1 MKKSLFVSL
10 FALMVLGACTPSMP
24 VESSNRPEISGS
36 NGESL
41 VSSASSEGETGP
53 KDELFKADDTKRHP
67 DGGYLVTIPEF
78 KDPLWLCSSRGNS
91 TIDSV
96 KFGTTI
102 ITNALYNSW
111 EFFASDINK
120 DGYREIVFFEKDE
133 QRNKNFHVYDLKNG
147 RTILKQKEMTLEK
160 FNRYYGYR
168 YNLDIRD
175 NHVVFLPYIGNFSEN
190 TIIDYGHLRW
200 SEDKGAYFEWENI
213 YKVKQ
218 IVFDGIYVKG
228 SDTPVLTDGY
238 AANLWDE
245 TIWYYELELNTRYY
259 LKYTVI
265 RDDYTL
271 NFNENFL
278 DVYWDN
284 EHDSYFQECLVA
296 RSECHPETGKYA
308 IEFTMRETGP
318 ERRTWNWFY
327 GSWGFDV
334 VYRVLS
340 QD

>member
-10 FALMVLGACTPSMP
+10 FALMVLGACAPAMP
-24 VESSNRPEISGS
+24 EELLISIGLSTSPQESSVSPE
-36 NGESL
+36 E
-41 VSSASSEGETGP
+41 EKGP

-67 DGGYLVTIPEF
+67 DGGYLVTIPEY
-78 KDPLWLCSSRGNS
+78 KDPLWLYSSKGTS
-91 TIDSV
+91 TIDSI
-96 KFGTTI
+96 KFGTSI

-111 EFFASDINK
+111 EFFATDINK

-175 NHVVFLPYIGNFSEN
+175 NHVVFLPYIGNFSES

-245 TIWYYELELNTRYY
+245 TIWYYNLELNTRYY

-265 RDDYTL
+265 RGDYTL

-278 DVYWDN
+278 EVYWDN
-284 EHDSYFQECLVA
+284 EHSTYFQECSVPT
-296 RSECHPETGKYA
+296 SECHPETGKYA
-308 IEFTMRETGP
+308 FEFTMRETGP

-334 VYRVLS
+334 VYRVMQ

>member
-10 FALMVLGACTPSMP
+10 FALMVLGACAPSMP
-24 VESSNRPEISGS
+24 VESSNAQSS
-36 NGESL
+36 NLLETSSQESS
-41 VSSASSEGETGP
+41 VSSEEEKGP

-67 DGGYLVTIPEF
+67 DGGYLVTIPEY
-78 KDPLWLCSSRGNS
+78 KDPLWLYSSRGNS

-96 KFGTTI
+96 KFGTSI

-175 NHVVFLPYIGNFSEN
+175 NHVVFLPYIGNFGES
-190 TIIDYGHLRW
+190 TIVDYGHLRW

-245 TIWYYELELNTRYY
+245 TIWYYNLELNTRYY

-271 NFNENFL
+271 NFNENFV

-296 RSECHPETGKYA
+296 RNECHPETGKYA

-340 QD
+340 